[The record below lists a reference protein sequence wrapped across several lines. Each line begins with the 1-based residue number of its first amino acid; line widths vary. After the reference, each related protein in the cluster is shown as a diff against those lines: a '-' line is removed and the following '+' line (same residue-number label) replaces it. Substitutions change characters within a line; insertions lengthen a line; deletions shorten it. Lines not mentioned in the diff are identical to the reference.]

1 MPTIKTKTII
11 LAFFI
16 LLFSNYLKAQPR
28 VGEFINASIGY
39 GISAVNNS
47 NDDTTAN
54 GSGFYA
60 QGEYVMGLTKWFGL
74 RPYAGF
80 VITDASESDIKQNQ
94 PLYMATSKAL
104 LVGGKVRLAAPIPYV
119 APYIEL
125 GVGASFGTFKTF
137 TPNSSIEK
145 KGVVAHIPFSLGL
158 SMGKKH
164 TVDFAFTYYFHPSV
178 NQYSGAVALGFTI
191 PMENKE

>member
-11 LAFFI
+11 LALFI

-28 VGEFINASIGY
+28 VGQFINASIGL
-39 GISAVNNS
+39 GISAVNDS
-47 NDDTTAN
+47 NDDLTAS

-60 QGEYVMGLTKWFGL
+60 QGEYVMGLTKWFGF

-80 VITDASESDIKQNQ
+80 VITDVSESDIKQNQ
-94 PLYMATSKAL
+94 PLYIATSKAL

-119 APYIEL
+119 APYIE
-125 GVGASFGTFKTF
+125 VGIGTSFGTFKTF
-137 TPNSSIEK
+137 TPNTHIEK

-158 SMGKKH
+158 SLGKKH
-164 TVDFAFTYYFHPSV
+164 SVDFAFTYYFHQSV
-178 NQYSGAVALGFTI
+178 NQFSGAAALGFTFPI
-191 PMENKE
+191 DK